1 MLLEL
6 WTGTHR
12 AYKGHLDKDR
22 AVSEQA
28 DCPAL
33 LLNSY
38 KIWGSYLTTLCLSFL
53 IKKVV
58 KKIIYTY
65 TYINMIFR
73 VFFNS
78 MV

>member
-38 KIWGSYLTTLCLSFL
+38 KIWGKLPNYSVPQFPHQES
-53 IKKVV
+53 
-58 KKIIYTY
+58 
-65 TYINMIFR
+65 
-73 VFFNS
+73 S
-78 MV
+78 